1 MERTSIH
8 EKWPLTENNYIPGR
22 AVTQNREVQVT
33 ALARDGG
40 NILEHQYAEAVF
52 RLDRYIQ
59 KRVRVLYKHH
69 YYTYHDL
76 CLQYKGNISA
86 LFRSGYLGGALGGVS
101 LMKTENG
108 TNILAGA
115 RAWLLIYHLKFF
127 PTETSYISGL
137 WENELGRHLAAYPED
152 PYIKITYFHSQTLA
166 DELERNADSLLP
178 RFIIAITL
186 LVIFSMLCAIAFID
200 GTYYV
205 DWIISKPVLAVLGTS
220 HLVFFVISFLSCL
233 LHKTLIFISC

>member
-1 MERTSIH
+1 MASGFLHTNTITDAVYLFTPVGARSKMERNSIH
-8 EKWPLTENNYIPGR
+8 EKWPLTENNYIAGR

-76 CLQYKGNISA
+76 CLQYKGGGCPANKHVHALSDLYNHGFNITFPY
-86 LFRSGYLGGALGGVS
+86 FRFGTEGGYLGGALGGVS

-115 RAWLLIYHLKFF
+115 RAWFLIYHLKFF

-137 WENELGRHLAAYPED
+137 WENVCGPNMVANVKNAY
-152 PYIKITYFHSQTLA
+152 
-166 DELERNADSLLP
+166 
-178 RFIIAITL
+178 
-186 LVIFSMLCAIAFID
+186 
-200 GTYYV
+200 
-205 DWIISKPVLAVLGTS
+205 
-220 HLVFFVISFLSCL
+220 
-233 LHKTLIFISC
+233 